1 MKITIKDWLIVAFI
15 MITGLAYIVTAQE
28 AKASPSTSFESTD
41 KQIALLELYT
51 SEGCSSCPPADRWL
65 SSLLHD
71 KKLWQSFIPIALHVD
86 YWDYIGW
93 KDRFASPDYS
103 ARQRRYAREQSL
115 KTVYTPGF
123 MLNGKEW
130 RNWFVKR
137 FLGFP
142 EGNIPGVL
150 KLDISDQQ
158 AEILFTPTRF
168 THEKLEVKLALLG
181 FNLETEVKAGENRG
195 KKLPH
200 NFVVLGINQAEMK
213 TDNNK
218 HRTQLALPIS
228 DIKTSRYGIVAWV
241 NNSKNQKPIQTVGGW
256 LP

>member
-1 MKITIKDWLIVAFI
+1 MKTIHTVSFLLALAVAPLIGAPNA
-15 MITGLAYIVTAQE
+15 LAA
-28 AKASPSTSFESTD
+28 D
-41 KQIALLELYT
+41 KPPVVVELYT
-51 SEGCSSCPPADRWL
+51 SQGCSSCPPADKYMGELTKRKDVL
-65 SSLLHD
+65 GLT
-71 KKLWQSFIPIALHVD
+71 FHVD

-103 ARQRRYAREQSL
+103 ARQRQYAREQSL

-123 MLNGKEW
+123 MFNGKEW

-137 FLGFP
+137 FLDFP

-150 KLDISDQQ
+150 KLDISEQQ

-168 THEKLEVKLALLG
+168 AHEKLEVNLVLLG
-181 FNLETEVKAGENRG
+181 FDLETEVKAGENRG

-213 TDNNK
+213 TDNNQ
-218 HRTQLALPIS
+218 HRTQLALPMS
-228 DIKTSRYGIVAWV
+228 DIKTSRHGIVAWV